1 MSFSE
6 EGPHQGWLLILA
18 SQSKQTW
25 SDTEHWTHSLH
36 SPKPSNQVLWN
47 FHANCSPE
55 TLCCCL
61 FLVRF
66 RIHLCC
72 LQAAA
77 SQVYL
82 TTTRIWPTTAYPSC
96 ANHMYPSPFWI
107 QGPWKENSRPG
118 ECNNPSPPAARTA
131 SSLGKPNLVSI
142 LMPGEAKW
150 GITKLPSPR
159 DRHHFLMRGFT
170 SCASLRGLFNFIF
183 KHLQQTGDAGLTTK
197 CKV

>member
-1 MSFSE
+1 MKL
-6 EGPHQGWLLILA
+6 PRKLQPRDTLLLFVSGEI
-18 SQSKQTW
+18 
-25 SDTEHWTHSLH
+25 SDTS
-36 SPKPSNQVLWN
+36 VLFASSSFTGVPYN
-47 FHANCSPE
+47 NDDLTNCLSQ
-55 TLCCCL
+55 LCND
-61 FLVRF
+61 R
-66 RIHLCC
+66 
-72 LQAAA
+72 Q
-77 SQVYL
+77 
-82 TTTRIWPTTAYPSC
+82 
-96 ANHMYPSPFWI
+96 NHMYPNPFWI

-183 KHLQQTGDAGLTTK
+183 KYLQQTGDAGLTTK